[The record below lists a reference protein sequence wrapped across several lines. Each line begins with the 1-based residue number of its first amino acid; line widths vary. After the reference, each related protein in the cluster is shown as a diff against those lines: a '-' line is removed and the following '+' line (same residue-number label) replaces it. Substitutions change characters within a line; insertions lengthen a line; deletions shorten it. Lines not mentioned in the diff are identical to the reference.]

1 VSTPDTPAGAV
12 ALPPVSAYR
21 ALLDAHPDAMLL
33 VDGSGQILMA
43 NPAAERLFGFAREEL
58 LQCGVDALVPVAT
71 RGHHAGLRD
80 SYGRDPRAR
89 PMGVQTELT
98 ASRKDGTEVQVE
110 IALSPLSIEGVPYT
124 VASIRSIEAY
134 PRIVQAQRRAR
145 YAEAIAT
152 LGRIAVDHIR
162 PEDLFDQV
170 PALAIDALE
179 ASTALLYV
187 LEEDGQHFRVQA
199 AVGPTCGEPIGGRV
213 PNRPDT
219 PPGYI
224 VGQREAVVVFD
235 YAQENRFAVPRA
247 YVDGGLV
254 SGLGVALSDLGRPFG
269 ALVVRSTG
277 ARRFGQDEIH
287 FLTALANMVSSRWQ
301 RARDEAALRHSQRLD
316 AVGQLTGGV
325 AHDFNNLLTVV
336 QGNLQLL
343 QSHPVLAGQDD
354 VLAALA
360 AALRAARRGGE
371 LTAKLLAVARRQV
384 LSPGWVDVAA
394 LMQSMGDMLRRT
406 IDPAVEIVVD
416 VDVGGPRALCQIDP
430 TQLESALLNLAI
442 NARDAMPD
450 GGMLSLSLRQLST
463 LPPDVQSELDGVDAP
478 AFVCIQVGDTGC
490 GMPPSVV
497 ERAFEPF
504 FTTKDKGR
512 GTGLGLST
520 VYGFVKQSMGTMR
533 CTSAPGAGTT
543 MRIYLPA
550 EPADD
555 DALEAADAA
564 GVASGSVD
572 LPQVDLTGLQVLLV
586 EDEPDVRTAVHAML
600 QSLGCEVEPWTTAE
614 QAARRL
620 AQRHAERP
628 VDLVLSD
635 VVLGAGRLGTELAD
649 QVARE
654 YPGLPVLLM
663 SGDASGLADLP
674 TTHLRGFLRKPFE
687 TLGLAQSISSLFP
700 SRRRDD
706 SARGG

>member
-1 VSTPDTPAGAV
+1 MSALEPPAAAMV
-12 ALPPVSAYR
+12 LPPVSAYR
-21 ALLDAHPDAMLL
+21 ALVDAHPDAMLL
-33 VDGSGQILMA
+33 VDASGQIVMS
-43 NPAAERLFGFAREEL
+43 NPAAERLFGYGRDEL
-58 LQCGVDALVPVAT
+58 RQCGVDALVPLAT
-71 RGHHAGLRD
+71 RGHHAGLRER
-80 SYGRDPRAR
+80 YRREPRAR

-98 ASRKDGTEVQVE
+98 ASRKDGSEVQVE

-124 VASIRSIEAY
+124 VASVRSIEAY
-134 PRIVQAQRRAR
+134 PRIIQAQRRAR

-199 AVGPTCGEPIGGRV
+199 AMGPTCGEPIGGRV

-224 VGQREAVVVFD
+224 VSQREAVVVAD
-235 YAQENRFAVPRA
+235 YAREDRFVVPKA

-269 ALVVRSTG
+269 ALVVRSTA

-287 FLTALANMVSSRWQ
+287 FLAALANMVSSRWQ

-416 VDVGGPRALCQIDP
+416 VDGPRSLCQIDP

-442 NARDAMPD
+442 NARDAMPE
-450 GGMLSLSLRQLST
+450 GGMLRLSLRQLTT

-478 AFVCIQVGDTGC
+478 AFVCIQIGDTGC
-490 GMPPSVV
+490 GMPPAVL

-520 VYGFVKQSMGTMR
+520 VYGFVKQSMGATR

-555 DALEAADAA
+555 DALEATDAA
-564 GVASGSVD
+564 GAASGIGD

-663 SGDASGLADLP
+663 SGDASGLSDLP
-674 TTHLRGFLRKPFE
+674 TAHLRGFLRKPFE
-687 TLGLAQSISSLFP
+687 TLGLAQSIGGLFP
-700 SRRRDD
+700 SRRRDA
-706 SARGG
+706 SASGR